1 MVERVQG
8 YNTARRRFPSNIT
21 AGIFGF
27 HEYPVFNALPEV
39 ERVPRVDFGRP
50 EA

>member
-8 YNTARRRFPSNIT
+8 YNTARRQFPLNIT

-27 HEYPVFNALPEV
+27 REYPVFNALPEG

-50 EA
+50 GA